1 MKNQK
6 KMKKDQ
12 KWLTL
17 RKTVKT
23 QKKVSFGRES
33 DSKQEKPKENSKK
46 RWKSKEKSLKHQKR
60 SKNA

>member
-23 QKKVSFGRES
+23 QKKVSFRRES
-33 DSKQEKPKENSKK
+33 DSKQEKPKENLKK
-46 RWKSKEKSLKHQKR
+46 QWESNEKSLKHR
-60 SKNA
+60 TLSKNA